1 MINRR
6 VSIKAALRALRE
18 EAFTGA
24 KSYTRKLHLTTK
36 DAKSTKS
43 LIKNIRTLRGLR
55 KIIFCRL
62 LQRVGGAMSESL
74 RSSKLRWPLK
84 FVASRRQFFFA
95 LATFLMI
102 GIPDLYAQG
111 LVKVLFPYSVVN
123 YSSLPWMIAK
133 DAGLFRK
140 HDLDVDLIFMGS
152 SSLIIQSMLA
162 GSVPVA
168 GVAGPAV
175 ISSVVSGGDVVTV
188 ANLAPLTIAL
198 MVNPT
203 IEKPEDLKGKKI
215 GVPRLGAVAH
225 FAIRLI
231 LDRHGIKDTTI
242 LQMGSQ
248 PEAAAGMRRDAIDGA
263 MISPPL
269 TYVLEKEGYR
279 ELVGPQDYRRLG
291 IQFVSQGISA
301 RRSFI
306 AKNRDVVAR
315 LMKATMEGMKL
326 MSSQENLAKKIL
338 SKYTRQ
344 TDPESLDR
352 AYRFGLD
359 TLNKDPT
366 IPREAIVSMV
376 RLMADLGLVD
386 RAAAA
391 STPPEAFYDNSV
403 VDEMKRT
410 GFLREL
416 WK

>member
-1 MINRR
+1 
-6 VSIKAALRALRE
+6 
-18 EAFTGA
+18 
-24 KSYTRKLHLTTK
+24 
-36 DAKSTKS
+36 
-43 LIKNIRTLRGLR
+43 
-55 KIIFCRL
+55 
-62 LQRVGGAMSESL
+62 
-74 RSSKLRWPLK
+74 
-84 FVASRRQFFFA
+84 
-95 LATFLMI
+95 
-102 GIPDLYAQG
+102 
-111 LVKVLFPYSVVN
+111 
-123 YSSLPWMIAK
+123 
-133 DAGLFRK
+133 
-140 HDLDVDLIFMGS
+140 MGS
-152 SSLIIQSMLA
+152 SALIIQSMLS

-175 ISSVVSGGDVVTV
+175 ISSVVSGGDVVTI
-188 ANLAPLTIAL
+188 ANLAPLTISL
-198 MVNPT
+198 IVKST

-231 LDRHGIKDTTI
+231 LDRYGVKDVTI

-248 PEAAAGMRRDAIDGA
+248 PEAAAAMRRGAIEGA
-263 MISPPL
+263 MISLPL
-269 TYVLEKEGYR
+269 NYVLAKEGFR
-279 ELVGPQDYRRLG
+279 ELIGPQDYKRLG

-301 RRSFI
+301 RRSFA
-306 AKNRDVVAR
+306 AKNRDLVMR

-326 MSSQENLAKKIL
+326 MSTQANLAKKIL

-352 AYRFGLD
+352 AYRFGLE

-366 IPREAIVSMV
+366 VPREGIVSMV

-386 RAAAA
+386 RSAAAN
-391 STPPEAFYDNSV
+391 TPPEAFYDNSF